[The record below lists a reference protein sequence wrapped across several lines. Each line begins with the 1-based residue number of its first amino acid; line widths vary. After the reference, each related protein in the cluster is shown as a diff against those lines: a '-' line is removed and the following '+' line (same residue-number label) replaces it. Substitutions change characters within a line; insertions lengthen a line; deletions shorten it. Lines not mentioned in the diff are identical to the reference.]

1 MPVNK
6 RHILIVTALAATAV
20 TAVAVPVSSG
30 SSEAKRATP
39 KITVGDDYFA
49 PDDDVTVKKNSKVK
63 WVWDANNT
71 DTHNVAV
78 TSKRPKGVKASDFK
92 SSSGAVGLTFAP
104 KFKVPGTYEFVCT
117 YHKNVMRMNVKVKK

>member
-1 MPVNK
+1 MI
-6 RHILIVTALAATAV
+6 RRRALIGCATAAVAV

-30 SSEAKRATP
+30 SPEAKRASPTV
-39 KITVGDDYFA
+39 TVGDDYFA
-49 PDDDVTVKKNSKVK
+49 PDDDVTVSKGSKVK

-92 SSSGAVGLTFAP
+92 SSSGAVGIKFAP